1 MKLFTR
7 LTVAAAFFFVCSF
20 LSGDAGA
27 LTADQCT
34 FFSTNGQ
41 TAICHRTGS
50 ASSPYVRLEISTRA
64 CVSGHAGH
72 ASDYAA
78 FNDSTCNGSGSFPEG
93 APCDGTV
100 ECSEGLS
107 CQSGICRAPHAG
119 APVDSSPSH
128 R

>member
-1 MKLFTR
+1 MKLFSR
-7 LTVAAAFFFVCSF
+7 LTVAAAFFLVCSVF
-20 LSGDAGA
+20 SGDAGA
-27 LTADQCT
+27 LTADQCA
-34 FFSTNGQ
+34 FFSMNGQ
-41 TAICHRTGS
+41 TAICHATGS
-50 ASSPYVRLEISTRA
+50 ARSPYVRMEISTRA

-100 ECSEGLS
+100 ECSDGLS
-107 CQSGICRAPHAG
+107 CLSGYCRAPG
-119 APVDSSPSH
+119 ANVTIDSSPT